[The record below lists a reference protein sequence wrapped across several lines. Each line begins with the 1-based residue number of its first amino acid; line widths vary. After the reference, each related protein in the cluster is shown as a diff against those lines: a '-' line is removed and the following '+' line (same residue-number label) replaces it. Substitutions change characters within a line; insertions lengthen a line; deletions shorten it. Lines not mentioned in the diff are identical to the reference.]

1 MSENNLPQVELTSQ
15 DLQNAVYIFSAALSK
30 ILQDKQGIIIRIMT
44 DKVVL
49 PDSPEFVIVY
59 KMDESIHIQKY
70 EGDLEEGTV
79 VNLQINENE
88 SND

>member
-1 MSENNLPQVELTSQ
+1 MSENNLPQIELTTQ

-30 ILQDKQGIIIRIMT
+30 ILEDKQGIIIKVANDR
-44 DKVVL
+44 VVL
-49 PDSPEFVIVY
+49 PDNAEMVIVY

-79 VNLQINENE
+79 VNLQINNNE
-88 SND
+88 SN

>member
-49 PDSPEFVIVY
+49 PDNPEFVIVY

-70 EGDLEEGTV
+70 DGDLEEGTV

>member
-1 MSENNLPQVELTSQ
+1 MSENNLPQVELTSH

-49 PDSPEFVIVY
+49 PDNPEFVIVY

-70 EGDLEEGTV
+70 DGDLEEGTV

>member
-49 PDSPEFVIVY
+49 PDNPEFVIVY
-59 KMDESIHIQKY
+59 QMDESIHIQKY
-70 EGDLEEGTV
+70 DGDLEEGTV

>member
-44 DKVVL
+44 DRVVL
-49 PDSPEFVIVY
+49 PDNPEFVIVY

-70 EGDLEEGTV
+70 DGDLEEGTV

-88 SND
+88 SNA

>member
-1 MSENNLPQVELTSQ
+1 
-15 DLQNAVYIFSAALSK
+15 
-30 ILQDKQGIIIRIMT
+30 MT
-44 DKVVL
+44 DKVAL
-49 PDSPEFVIVY
+49 PDNPEFVIVY

>member
-1 MSENNLPQVELTSQ
+1 MSENSLPQVELTSQ

-44 DKVVL
+44 DKVAL
-49 PDSPEFVIVY
+49 PDNPEFVIVY

>member
-44 DKVVL
+44 DRVVL
-49 PDSPEFVIVY
+49 PDNPEFVIVY
-59 KMDESIHIQKY
+59 KMEESIHIQKY
-70 EGDLEEGTV
+70 DGDLEEGTV

-88 SND
+88 SNA

>member
-1 MSENNLPQVELTSQ
+1 
-15 DLQNAVYIFSAALSK
+15 LSK

-49 PDSPEFVIVY
+49 PDNPEFVIVY

-70 EGDLEEGTV
+70 DGDLEEGTV